1 MSLMTKLKLL
11 QINVAANWGSHGRI
25 AEEIGLEAMAQG
37 WESYIAYGRYAN
49 PSKSHIVK
57 IGDLFDQ
64 QTVPNNKFY
73 LLEAVAAKAVQN
85 VRFAIGDYQGSLK
98 RSFYGDIAE
107 VLAYKGTLTDGFL
120 SMVIP
125 ASCWRRPSARRASG
139 WLSRPGC

>member
-57 IGDLFDQ
+57 IGDLFDHC
-64 QTVPNNKFY
+64 
-73 LLEAVAAKAVQN
+73 LM
-85 VRFAIGDYQGSLK
+85 GHSL
-98 RSFYGDIAE
+98 SCSIAM
-107 VLAYKGTLTDGFL
+107 D
-120 SMVIP
+120 
-125 ASCWRRPSARRASG
+125 
-139 WLSRPGC
+139 WLPVDRQRN